1 MVHSDGKN
9 AIRRHNIALIPTHVL
24 LILKNDI
31 TNIVEITIELLIKHL
46 NFNNI
51 PPNILYFFIYY
62 IILSTYDAIIVN
74 LSQAICHSKQILV

>member
-1 MVHSDGKN
+1 MEQM
-9 AIRRHNIALIPTHVL
+9 PTQSL
-24 LILKNDI
+24 LILKNAL
-31 TNIVEITIELLIKHL
+31 TNILEITIELLIKQL